1 MLSDTRTVVTT
12 ATPPALGLVL
22 VGVLSLCWGFNWPV
36 MKVVVTEVPP
46 WTFRAASTGVGGAIL
61 LFGTWLSRRRLV
73 PTRHEM
79 PHLLLASM
87 LNITLW
93 MLLSAYAVGL
103 MNAGRAAIVAY
114 TMPVWS
120 ILLSAIILGER
131 LTARRIAG
139 VVLGLSG
146 MALLLRDDFR
156 DIGASPL
163 GTLLMTGA
171 AFCWGAG
178 TVVVKV
184 GRIGLSTIAL
194 AGWQMLLAA
203 IPLTIGAAVLDDFDV
218 SGIGLWPALGVVYN
232 MLIGSALCVWIWFRI
247 VALYSAGV
255 AAISTLLIPVV
266 GIFGGALLLGEHVGL
281 AEIVALA
288 LVLAAL
294 AVVHGYLPPSART
307 PD

>member
-1 MLSDTRTVVTT
+1 
-12 ATPPALGLVL
+12 
-22 VGVLSLCWGFNWPV
+22 
-36 MKVVVTEVPP
+36 
-46 WTFRAASTGVGGAIL
+46 
-61 LFGTWLSRRRLV
+61 
-73 PTRHEM
+73 
-79 PHLLLASM
+79 
-87 LNITLW
+87 
-93 MLLSAYAVGL
+93 
-103 MNAGRAAIVAY
+103 
-114 TMPVWS
+114 
-120 ILLSAIILGER
+120 
-131 LTARRIAG
+131 
-139 VVLGLSG
+139 
-146 MALLLRDDFR
+146 
-156 DIGASPL
+156 
-163 GTLLMTGA
+163 MTGA

>member
-1 MLSDTRTVVTT
+1 MLPHAPATAPA
-12 ATPPALGLVL
+12 ATPPALGLIL

-36 MKVVVTEVPP
+36 MKVTVTEVPP
-46 WTFRAASTGVGGAIL
+46 WTFRAASTGVAGIIL
-61 LFGTWLSRRRLV
+61 LAGTWASGRRLL
-73 PTRHEM
+73 PKRHEL

-93 MLLSAYAVGL
+93 MLLSAYAVS
-103 MNAGRAAIVAY
+103 MMEAGRAAIVAY

-120 ILLSAIILGER
+120 ILLGAIILREP

-146 MALLLRDDFR
+146 MALLLHQDLR

-171 AFCWGAG
+171 AFSWAAG
-178 TVVVKV
+178 TVVVKI
-184 GRIGLSTIAL
+184 GRIRLSTIAL
-194 AGWQMLLAA
+194 AGWQMLFAA
-203 IPLTIGAAVLDDFDV
+203 IPLAAGALTLESLDPSAV
-218 SGIGLWPALGVVYN
+218 GLWPALGLLYN
-232 MLIGSALCVWIWFRI
+232 MVIGSALCVWIWFRI

-266 GIFGGALLLGEHVGL
+266 GIFLGAVLLDEPVGPAEVAALL
-281 AEIVALA
+281 